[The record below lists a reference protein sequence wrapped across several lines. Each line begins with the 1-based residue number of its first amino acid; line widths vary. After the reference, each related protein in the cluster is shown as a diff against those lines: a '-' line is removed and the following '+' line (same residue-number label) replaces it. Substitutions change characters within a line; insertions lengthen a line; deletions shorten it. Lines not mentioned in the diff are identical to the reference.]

1 MSNVNVIYT
10 ANDTVVEISGLKN
23 EVTGAFLNSAV
34 VTATLVDAAGNQ
46 VAGETWPKTLSYVTG
61 SDGIYRATLPYTM
74 TLAAGGRYEAQI
86 SVNGGSGLRASF
98 ALPVVARGRA

>member
-10 ANDTVVEISGLKN
+10 ANDTVIEVKGLKN
-23 EVTGAFLNSAV
+23 EVTGAFLNSAT
-34 VTATLVDAAGNQ
+34 VTATLVDAAGSQ

-74 TLAAGGRYEAQI
+74 SLAAGGRYEAQI
-86 SVNGGSGLRASF
+86 TANGGSGLRANF
-98 ALPVVARGRA
+98 ALPVLAKSRA